1 MKIAIFTDVYAP
13 WGDGGIAT
21 SLKAQK
27 DALEKIGHDVTV
39 FCPGFNAHEKNVI
52 TVPSYKHFKINGAVV
67 AKMPQEVER
76 FVEGR
81 YPDFNKFDVVHIHH
95 ELSCSIAG
103 VRLAKKFDVP
113 LVQTMHGREDRAI
126 EVNVP
131 CLWQGVL
138 VTYLNHLHKK
148 YLPHTEKMERDK
160 FQAPTR
166 ARAKVWEI
174 MVNHADNADVVIT
187 PSRHFG
193 NKLEHY
199 GVSKPIRAVSNAVP
213 DEVAEINC
221 VVRELKDGDVLKMV
235 WNSRTSKE
243 KRIMPFLAALRGL
256 KRPYLVHIYGDGNE
270 LKKAK
275 KYAEKHG
282 LKVKFYGRRKRAQI
296 LERMREAHLGV
307 AASYNFDTQGMIL
320 LEAEATGLPVFF
332 CDPDMMEVAPE
343 GSYVLAGGPEAEAMA
358 IALENIPAEKIEKM
372 SKKMLRERRE
382 VLQSTQVKNL
392 ERVYREAIKIHK
404 ELQQ

>member
-1 MKIAIFTDVYAP
+1 
-13 WGDGGIAT
+13 
-21 SLKAQK
+21 
-27 DALEKIGHDVTV
+27 
-39 FCPGFNAHEKNVI
+39 
-52 TVPSYKHFKINGAVV
+52 
-67 AKMPQEVER
+67 
-76 FVEGR
+76 
-81 YPDFNKFDVVHIHH
+81 
-95 ELSCSIAG
+95 
-103 VRLAKKFDVP
+103 
-113 LVQTMHGREDRAI
+113 
-126 EVNVP
+126 
-131 CLWQGVL
+131 
-138 VTYLNHLHKK
+138 
-148 YLPHTEKMERDK
+148 
-160 FQAPTR
+160 
-166 ARAKVWEI
+166 
-174 MVNHADNADVVIT
+174 
-187 PSRHFG
+187 
-193 NKLEHY
+193 
-199 GVSKPIRAVSNAVP
+199 
-213 DEVAEINC
+213 
-221 VVRELKDGDVLKMV
+221 
-235 WNSRTSKE
+235 
-243 KRIMPFLAALRGL
+243 MPFLAALRGL

-320 LEAEATGLPVFF
+320 LEAEATGLP
-332 CDPDMMEVAPE
+332 DMMEVAPE